1 MLFYTGLQKLL
12 YGYYFDGQLLAYLAG
27 TEDRFAAFFRFIIP
41 AEELQRLQSYNEALV
56 RPGAYSTKL
65 GAGPYRVE
73 SLWFVVMSNGVYL
86 FEMLAGILLLVPRT
100 RVLAA
105 IASIGFVIM
114 IELGA
119 RELTFGALMVNL
131 FLLFLP
137 GRWIKRLF
145 AAFLAGYLY
154 LAAHKLGL
162 APMFAYSPA

>member
-1 MLFYTGLQKLL
+1 M
-12 YGYYFDGQLLAYLAG
+12 
-27 TEDRFAAFFRFIIP
+27 
-41 AEELQRLQSYNEALV
+41 
-56 RPGAYSTKL
+56 
-65 GAGPYRVE
+65 
-73 SLWFVVMSNGVYL
+73 
-86 FEMLAGILLLVPRT
+86 LLLVPRT

-131 FLLFLP
+131 LLLFLP

-145 AAFLAGYLY
+145 PAFLLFYLY

-162 APMFAYSPA
+162 APMFAYAPA